1 MKPANVNTSPG
12 TMSGIDELDQMGQQQ
27 PDPWPSY
34 VVVEG
39 PIGVGKTTLARRLA
53 DSFGS
58 SLLLEGAE
66 ENPFL
71 EKFYENPQAAALPTQ
86 LHFLLQRA
94 RQLKQMKQQD
104 MFTPVRVA
112 DFLIEKD
119 RLFAEL
125 TLDEDELELYEQVY
139 ASLAMDAPRPDLV
152 VYLQAPVEVLLDR
165 INKRGL
171 QYEKFIETGYLE
183 RLCETYVK
191 FFYQYNDAPLL
202 IVNAADI
209 DYANDQGDYQL
220 LLDRILKNRSGRH
233 YFNPGALKGVMSI

>member
-1 MKPANVNTSPG
+1 MNQANIDLSARSPLSRARPEPKSDGWPA
-12 TMSGIDELDQMGQQQ
+12 
-27 PDPWPSY
+27 Y

-39 PIGVGKTTLARRLA
+39 PIGVGKTTLAKRLA
-53 DSFGS
+53 GSFGS
-58 SLLLEGAE
+58 DLLLEGAN

-94 RQLKQMKQQD
+94 RQLKAMKQED
-104 MFTPVRVA
+104 MFAPVRVA

-125 TLDEDELELYEQVY
+125 TLDEDELDLYEQVY
-139 ASLAMDAPRPDLV
+139 ANLTLDVPAPDLV
-152 VYLQAPVEVLLDR
+152 VYLQAPVEVLLNR
-165 INKRGL
+165 ISKRGL
-171 QYEKFIETGYLE
+171 RYEQFIETGYLE

-209 DYANDQGDYQL
+209 DFANNEQDYQL
-220 LLDRILKNRSGRH
+220 LLERIISNRSGRH
-233 YFNPGALKGVMSI
+233 YFNPGMLAL